1 MDLVADTRI
10 PDQNYLL
17 GSSNLVL
24 LAYQYNFVPNN
35 AVLDVVYTL
44 VDPPPF
50 VTLSDASGTWIEI
63 STNSPADTGVYKIY
77 VKTIDN

>member
-1 MDLVADTRI
+1 MNLVVDTII
-10 PDQNYLL
+10 PNQNYLL

-44 VDPPPF
+44 VNPPPF
-50 VTLSDASGTWIEI
+50 VTLINSSGTWIQI
-63 STNSPADTGVYKIY
+63 STNSPADTGVYTIE